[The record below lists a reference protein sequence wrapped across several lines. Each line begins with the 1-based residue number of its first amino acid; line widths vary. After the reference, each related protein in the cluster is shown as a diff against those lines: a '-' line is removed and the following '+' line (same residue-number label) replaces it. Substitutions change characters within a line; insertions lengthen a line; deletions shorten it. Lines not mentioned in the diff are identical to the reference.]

1 MYSILLW
8 QTYDSKFA
16 KEDINA
22 QTIFKNLKI
31 VFR

>member
-1 MYSILLW
+1 MYNILLW
-8 QTYDSKFA
+8 QKYDFKFA

-22 QTIFKNLKI
+22 QTILKI